1 MDKMLDFRF
10 REQQHADRYQP
21 HVRAINQFVDR
32 LRGGCDRSVP
42 YLAPSQGGSAGGI
55 LSLMLHP
62 GNGGVGGA
70 RSGFLSLE
78 NDDDASRQQL
88 TDLRSAKVEP
98 FAVTPWNASPWYST
112 TEPTEESLR
121 RGAAS
126 IAMIISLMPAV
137 RVVLIQGVEPLRA
150 WDEYVVPLY
159 AHTFGGTS
167 RFEVVTTY
175 SSGWG
180 ALGNCTPEESS
191 RRKLDRRRAYA
202 RAGEVLRAPTTPW
215 VPPRIAGS

>member
-1 MDKMLDFRF
+1 MDKMLDLGFRA
-10 REQQHADRYQP
+10 QQHADRYLP
-21 HVRAINQFVDR
+21 NVRAINQFVDR
-32 LRGGCDRSVP
+32 LRNGRDGSVP
-42 YLAPSQGGSAGGI
+42 YVAPSQGGSAGGI

-62 GNGGVGGA
+62 GSGGVGGA

-88 TDLRSAKVEP
+88 ADLRSAEIEP
-98 FAVTPWNASPWYST
+98 FAVTPWNASPWYSNDD
-112 TEPTEESLR
+112 PSEESLR

-137 RVVLIQGVEPLRA
+137 RVVLIQGVEPLRV
-150 WDEYVVPLY
+150 WDEYVIPLY

-167 RFEVVTTY
+167 RFEVIPTY

-180 ALGNCTPEESS
+180 ALGNCTPEES
-191 RRKLDRRRAYA
+191 RKRKLDRRRAYSYA
-202 RAGEVLRAPTTPW
+202 REVLHAPTKPW
-215 VPPRIAGS
+215 VPPRKAG

>member
-1 MDKMLDFRF
+1 MDKMLNSRF
-10 REQQHADRYQP
+10 REQQREDRYLP

-32 LRGGCDRSVP
+32 LRGGREGSVP
-42 YLAPSQGGSAGGI
+42 YVAPSQGGSAGGI

-62 GNGGVGGA
+62 GNGRVGGA

-88 TDLRSAKVEP
+88 SDLRSAEIEP
-98 FAVTPWNASPWYST
+98 FAITPWNASPWFSGSD
-112 TEPTEESLR
+112 PTEESLS

-126 IAMIISLMPAV
+126 IATVIALMPAV
-137 RVVLIQGVEPLRA
+137 RVVLIQGGEPLRV

-167 RFEVVTTY
+167 RFEVISTY

-180 ALGNCTPEESS
+180 ALGNCSVEES
-191 RRKLDRRRAYA
+191 RQRKLDRRRAYSD
-202 RAGEVLRAPTTPW
+202 AGDVLRAPTIPW
-215 VPPRIAGS
+215 APPRKAR